1 MKKEWVL
8 LIGAVAITL
17 VVAIGLIRWFAPQ
30 LLGIRAD
37 MQVVRVNE
45 AIVPFYENV
54 FRKEDYRS
62 QEFILKDPYTRV
74 RAKPLVNDFEAI
86 GPNDIL
92 GFRNRSIP
100 NVADV
105 VVIGD
110 SQTYGNNAIFKETW
124 PSQLGE
130 LLKSKRPT
138 IYSMAVGG
146 WGAVQY
152 LDMFQHATVFQ
163 PRVVVVAFYSGN
175 DAIESFQMA
184 YSVEHWYGLRPDR
197 KLSLS
202 DMPPS
207 GGFPP
212 PAEDLW
218 SVKLQ
223 NGRTMIFSPKHR
235 LTSNQRSNAAVSAGH
250 AIMLEVARQIVYIA
264 RSVKIQVVF
273 TVIPSKELVYVER
286 LRREGILLDPNYL
299 ALIQQEQENIKA
311 MADGIRRIADA
322 TYVDL
327 VEPLQQAA
335 ISGQSQLYPE
345 DINGHPLKGGY
356 RVIAKYL
363 APVVGNLLPVPP
375 RGLIALEKQK
385 DHYELMLVRDDG
397 YWGFSSEKMLIAN
410 GWKPGTV
417 PKANRRDLEGL
428 PFHGIIDVA
437 DPRRFGPASVR

>member
-1 MKKEWVL
+1 MKKEWMF

-17 VVAIGLIRWFAPQ
+17 VVTIGLIRWFAPQ
-30 LLGIRAD
+30 LLGISAD
-37 MQVVRVNE
+37 MQVARVNE

-62 QEFILKDPYTRV
+62 QASILKDPYTRF
-74 RAKPLVNDFEAI
+74 RAKPLVNDFETI

-100 NVADV
+100 NVADI

-110 SQTYGNNAIFKETW
+110 SQTYGNNTIFEETW
-124 PSQLGE
+124 PSLLGE
-130 LLKSKRPT
+130 FLKSKRTT
-138 IYSMAVGG
+138 IYNMAVGG

-152 LDMFQHATVFQ
+152 LDMFQNATVFQ
-163 PRVVVVAFYSGN
+163 PRVVIVAFYSGN

-184 YSVEHWYGLRPDR
+184 YSVERWSGLRPDR

-212 PAEDLW
+212 PAEDFW

-223 NGRTMIFSPKHR
+223 NGRTMIFSPKQQ
-235 LTSNQRSNAAVSAGH
+235 LTSNQRSNAAVSAGY
-250 AIMLEVARQIVYIA
+250 AIMLEVARQIVHIA

-273 TVIPSKELVYVER
+273 TVIPSKELVYAGR
-286 LRREGILLDPNYL
+286 LRREGISLDPNYL

-311 MADGIRRIADA
+311 MADGIRQIADS

-335 ISGQSQLYPE
+335 MSGQSQLYPE
-345 DINGHPLKGGY
+345 DMDGHPLVGGN
-356 RVIAKYL
+356 RIIAKRL
-363 APVVGNLLPVPP
+363 APMVGDILPVPP
-375 RGLIALEKQK
+375 RGLMALEKQK
-385 DHYELMLVRDDG
+385 DHYQLVLVRNDG
-397 YWGFSSEKMLIAN
+397 YWGFSSEKILIAN

-417 PKANRRDLEGL
+417 TKVSRRDLEGL
-428 PFHGIIDVA
+428 PFHGMIDVA
-437 DPRRFGPASVR
+437 DPSRFGPASVH